1 MEKAGNMAYQN
12 DILHE
17 DQLCI
22 LEEVEKGF
30 NIGIVGTGPGFGS
43 ILDLTENP
51 DLEEFFPK
59 MNLKAVAQPG
69 EEDRRLKKA
78 RGMGVQIFDT
88 YQEMLRAHPEI
99 NLVIEL
105 TDQQHMI
112 QRLRKYL
119 PAHVSLVD
127 HKAASFLCGML
138 IMSEVSN
145 KCRLNLSQ
153 QQALFMA
160 VTDQL
165 QDDMLLL
172 DKNGWIQ
179 DVNTSV
185 SKRMG
190 KEKHELIG
198 LPCQEVFACSRE
210 DSSGQN
216 FYSSECPFQ
225 KTLDTREPAEAM
237 QTKLDALG
245 RAHYFR
251 VYTYPVFDNSGR
263 LSRVVE
269 MRRDITVRTEMEK
282 RLQQSEKLA
291 AIGELSTYIAH
302 EIRNPLFAIG
312 GFANALLRNPDLD
325 ETSREKVLVIHKES
339 QRLDKILK
347 SIINFARPT
356 EPVQQEVD
364 VNDVVQEAMQ
374 LFNLT
379 CKEQGVTLEMELS
392 PSLAKAR
399 GDPELLKQ
407 CLINL
412 VKNALEAMPEG
423 GTLRIKSFLE
433 WEFVVIEVSDTGK
446 GIPKEIR
453 DKIFNPFYSTK
464 EDSGAG
470 LGLAM
475 TKKILDDMGGRI
487 DVLSL
492 EEWGTTIA
500 MRIPLFLAVPESE
513 K

>member
-1 MEKAGNMAYQN
+1 MTQEE
-12 DILHE
+12 DFLHQE
-17 DQLCI
+17 QLCI

-30 NIGIVGTGPGFGS
+30 SIGIIGTGTGFES
-43 ILDLTENP
+43 ILDLTRNP

-59 MNLKAVAQPG
+59 LNLVALSQPHSR
-69 EEDRRLKKA
+69 DRRLKKA
-78 RGMGVQIFDT
+78 LDMGVKL
-88 YQEMLRAHPEI
+88 YESYHEMLKYHPEI

-105 TDQQHMI
+105 TDKQHMI
-112 QRLRKYL
+112 KKLRKTL
-119 PAHVSLVD
+119 PAHISMVD
-127 HKAASFLCGML
+127 HNAASFLCGML
-138 IMSEVSN
+138 IMAEVST
-145 KCRLNLSQ
+145 KCRLNLNQ
-153 QQALFMA
+153 QRALFEA
-160 VTDQL
+160 VTDQI
-165 QDDMLLL
+165 QDDILLL
-172 DKNGWIQ
+172 NTSGIIQ
-179 DVNTSV
+179 DVNMSV
-185 SKRMG
+185 IKRLEREKKEIIG
-190 KEKHELIG
+190 KY
-198 LPCQEVFACSRE
+198 CWEVFACSDE
-210 DSSGQN
+210 YSGPRFN
-216 FYSSECPFQ
+216 SSECPFR
-225 KTLDTREPAEAM
+225 KTLDESKPAESL
-237 QTKLDALG
+237 QTWVDEQG

-251 VYTYPVFDNSGR
+251 IYTYPVFDSVGK

-312 GFANALLRNPDLD
+312 GFANAVLRNPDLD
-325 ETSREKVLVIHKES
+325 AGSRDKVNIILQES
-339 QRLDKILK
+339 KRLDRILK

-364 VNDVVQEAMQ
+364 VNAVVQEAMQ

-379 CKEQGVTLEMELS
+379 CKEQGVEVEMELS
-392 PSLAKAR
+392 PNLARAK

-407 CLINL
+407 CFINL

-423 GTLRIKSFLE
+423 GTVRLETFVE

-464 EDSGAG
+464 ENSGAG

-492 EEWGTTIA
+492 EGRGTTITI
-500 MRIPLFLAVPESE
+500 RLPLFPAMPEE
-513 K
+513 VE